1 MTEKKKTS
9 TTRDVLAATSAV
21 LDTLEEHFCE
31 VEDTQRVLIAIAAL
45 NAAISILGGNTRGR

>member
-1 MTEKKKTS
+1 MTEKKKTA

-45 NAAISILGGNTRGR
+45 NAAISILGGK

>member
-45 NAAISILGGNTRGR
+45 NAAISILGGNSRVR

>member
-21 LDTLEEHFCE
+21 LGTLEEHFCE

>member
-31 VEDTQRVLIAIAAL
+31 VEDTQRVIIAIAAL

>member
-45 NAAISILGGNTRGR
+45 NAAISILGGNSRGG